1 MSERYEAIIFG
12 RRREILGWT
21 ADGHLQLSHCRLE
34 VEFVDIK
41 PEGKIRRIASY
52 KNQLLHTSIDGQWI
66 CPQDL
71 PHMRRDDN
79 YRAIEAAMGA
89 FCSYPPN
96 VQHCIVAVVW
106 SGDNAWR
113 PHVSFLTRCEEIK
126 QLAQPSRSSDLAQSN
141 KIGRLKYTP
150 DFNDVWIN
158 DSHYDLRTRAK
169 ARNCLK
175 FLVDRKAFTPET
187 ACHLETEIDPYVRAN
202 SGDLPGA
209 ADIRIHHNFTDT
221 RDKKRRLAQLRKV
234 LIHAAGRNGRFYLK
248 LD

>member
-1 MSERYEAIIFG
+1 
-12 RRREILGWT
+12 LGWT

-79 YRAIEAAMGA
+79 RRAIEAAMGA

-126 QLAQPSRSSDLAQSN
+126 PDAKTSASSSQQQF
-141 KIGRLKYTP
+141 KTEGRFRYTP
-150 DFNDVWIN
+150 DFNDVWYN
-158 DSHYDLRTRAK
+158 GSHYDLRTRAK
-169 ARNCLK
+169 ARSCLQ
-175 FLVDRKAFTPET
+175 FLLDKKAFSPDT
-187 ACHLETEIDPYVRAN
+187 ALSLESEIDPYVRKH
-202 SGDLPGA
+202 SGDLPKT
-209 ADIRIHHNFTDT
+209 ADIRIHHYFTDT
-221 RDKKRRLAQLRKV
+221 KDKRRRLQRLKNEIIR
-234 LIHAAGRNGRFYLK
+234 AAGRNGRFYLK